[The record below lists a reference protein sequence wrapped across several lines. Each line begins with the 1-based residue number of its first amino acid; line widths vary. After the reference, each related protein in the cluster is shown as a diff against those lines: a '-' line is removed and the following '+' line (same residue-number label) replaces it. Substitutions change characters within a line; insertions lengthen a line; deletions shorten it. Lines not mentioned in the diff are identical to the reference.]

1 MGLRPTNPASSRS
14 NTITEQ
20 LHEYSEECNY
30 VSQLSSTKTTAAAA
44 ARHTSSC
51 SSQEQEQGAQE
62 AQEALSKT
70 RVTTTKLLSSAAS
83 SEPGDPKRRKISQQ
97 KRTVL
102 VSVVAGNGTR
112 SSSED
117 VPADLWAWRK
127 YGQKPI
133 KGSPY
138 PRGYYRCSSSKGC
151 LARKQV
157 ERSHSDPSMLIISY
171 SAEHNHPWPSHR
183 NSLAGSTRVTSSA
196 SKLAKGESAAD
207 QVACTRSSAA
217 TLEKQE
223 SSLSMI
229 TQLKSESEE
238 HEALIPCHDH
248 SVEEEEVPAQE
259 EKENFA
265 NGPSADEESKANPVV
280 TVPSYKLQQQSAAI
294 TSSGFSTTSVSTHY
308 GAAGSCPPAAGFKQ
322 VEPVLNV
329 QVSSGQVQ
337 IAVQSYAESSC
348 DDHVDMLD
356 SLYSSSSME
365 PSMDEDFFT
374 ELEELIPDSS
384 MATFGWSRRS
394 CFFEDQS
401 DDEGVVGSTAVV
413 DPYNL
418 FCWST
423 TSSVESKA
431 VI

>member
-1 MGLRPTNPASSRS
+1 MDLSR
-14 NTITEQ
+14 
-20 LHEYSEECNY
+20 EERWVWIFNRFVMHLFC
-30 VSQLSSTKTTAAAA
+30 
-44 ARHTSSC
+44 
-51 SSQEQEQGAQE
+51 
-62 AQEALSKT
+62 
-70 RVTTTKLLSSAAS
+70 
-83 SEPGDPKRRKISQQ
+83 
-97 KRTVL
+97 
-102 VSVVAGNGTR
+102 
-112 SSSED
+112 
-117 VPADLWAWRK
+117 
-127 YGQKPI
+127 
-133 KGSPY
+133 
-138 PRGYYRCSSSKGC
+138 RGYYRCSSSKGC

>member
-1 MGLRPTNPASSRS
+1 PVRAPHRIHTSYSIRTTQTLKEKVNQ
-14 NTITEQ
+14 EQ
-20 LHEYSEECNY
+20 
-30 VSQLSSTKTTAAAA
+30 TTTAAWILQHPNTNTLGAA
-44 ARHTSSC
+44 APGGKVRRSSSGDTGTMRASC
-51 SSQEQEQGAQE
+51 SGI
-62 AQEALSKT
+62 
-70 RVTTTKLLSSAAS
+70 
-83 SEPGDPKRRKISQQ
+83 RRGRNPQ

-157 ERSHSDPSMLIISY
+157 ERSHNDPSMLIISY

-217 TLEKQE
+217 TLEKQK

-229 TQLKSESEE
+229 TQLKAESEE
-238 HEALIPCHDH
+238 HAALIPCHDH
-248 SVEEEEVPAQE
+248 SVEEEEE
-259 EKENFA
+259 E
-265 NGPSADEESKANPVV
+265 EE
-280 TVPSYKLQQQSAAI
+280 
-294 TSSGFSTTSVSTHY
+294 
-308 GAAGSCPPAAGFKQ
+308 
-322 VEPVLNV
+322 EEE
-329 QVSSGQVQ
+329 

-348 DDHVDMLD
+348 NDHVNMLN

-384 MATFGWSRRS
+384 MATFGWSHRS
-394 CFFEDQS
+394 CFLQDQS

-431 VI
+431 LLILTMLCTSSNQKASRRNQYLLTMERSSCMINTCPPLHLLQEKSLNLVCGL

>member
-1 MGLRPTNPASSRS
+1 MKNKSSCCCTGAAGLQSTTNLKTNMISGNSSNYSSDSPMSIPHERRMGLRPTNPASSRS

-20 LHEYSEECNY
+20 LHEYSKECNY
-30 VSQLSSTKTTAAAA
+30 VSQLSSTTTTAAAA
-44 ARHTSSC
+44 RNTSSC

-62 AQEALSKT
+62 AQEAQEALSKT
-70 RVTTTKLLSSAAS
+70 RVATTKLLSSSAS

-157 ERSHSDPSMLIISY
+157 ERSHNDPSMLIISY

-217 TLEKQE
+217 TLEKQK

-238 HEALIPCHDH
+238 HAALIPCHDH
-248 SVEEEEVPAQE
+248 SVEEEEE
-259 EKENFA
+259 E
-265 NGPSADEESKANPVV
+265 EE
-280 TVPSYKLQQQSAAI
+280 
-294 TSSGFSTTSVSTHY
+294 
-308 GAAGSCPPAAGFKQ
+308 
-322 VEPVLNV
+322 EEE
-329 QVSSGQVQ
+329 
-337 IAVQSYAESSC
+337 SYAESSC

-384 MATFGWSRRS
+384 MATFGWSRQS
-394 CFFEDQS
+394 CFLEDQS

>member
-1 MGLRPTNPASSRS
+1 MDLSR
-14 NTITEQ
+14 
-20 LHEYSEECNY
+20 EE
-30 VSQLSSTKTTAAAA
+30 
-44 ARHTSSC
+44 RW
-51 SSQEQEQGAQE
+51 
-62 AQEALSKT
+62 
-70 RVTTTKLLSSAAS
+70 
-83 SEPGDPKRRKISQQ
+83 
-97 KRTVL
+97 VL
-102 VSVVAGNGTR
+102 IWVWIFNRFVVH
-112 SSSED
+112 
-117 VPADLWAWRK
+117 LFC
-127 YGQKPI
+127 
-133 KGSPY
+133 
-138 PRGYYRCSSSKGC
+138 RGYYRCSSSKGC

-157 ERSHSDPSMLIISY
+157 ERSHHDPSMLIISY

-196 SKLAKGESAAD
+196 SKLVKGESAAD
-207 QVACTRSSAA
+207 QVVCTRSSAA
-217 TLEKQE
+217 TLEKQK

-229 TQLKSESEE
+229 TQLKAESEE
-238 HEALIPCHDH
+238 HAALIPWHDH
-248 SVEEEEVPAQE
+248 SVEEEEEEEEVPGQE

-265 NGPSADEESKANPVV
+265 NDPSADEESKANPVV
-280 TVPSYKLQQQSAAI
+280 TIRSYKLQQQSAAI
-294 TSSGFSTTSVSTHY
+294 TSCSGFSTTSVCAHY
-308 GAAGSCPPAAGFKQ
+308 VAAGFKQ

-348 DDHVDMLD
+348 NDHVNMLN

-384 MATFGWSRRS
+384 MATFGWSHWS
-394 CFFEDQS
+394 CFPQDQS

>member
-1 MGLRPTNPASSRS
+1 
-14 NTITEQ
+14 
-20 LHEYSEECNY
+20 
-30 VSQLSSTKTTAAAA
+30 
-44 ARHTSSC
+44 
-51 SSQEQEQGAQE
+51 
-62 AQEALSKT
+62 
-70 RVTTTKLLSSAAS
+70 
-83 SEPGDPKRRKISQQ
+83 
-97 KRTVL
+97 
-102 VSVVAGNGTR
+102 
-112 SSSED
+112 
-117 VPADLWAWRK
+117 
-127 YGQKPI
+127 
-133 KGSPY
+133 
-138 PRGYYRCSSSKGC
+138 
-151 LARKQV
+151 
-157 ERSHSDPSMLIISY
+157 MLIISY

-217 TLEKQE
+217 TLEKQK

-229 TQLKSESEE
+229 TQLKAESEE
-238 HEALIPCHDH
+238 HAALIPWHDH
-248 SVEEEEVPAQE
+248 SVEEEEEEEEVPGQE

-265 NGPSADEESKANPVV
+265 NDPSADEESKANPVV
-280 TVPSYKLQQQSAAI
+280 TIPSYKLQQQSAAI
-294 TSSGFSTTSVSTHY
+294 TSSGFSTTSVCAHY
-308 GAAGSCPPAAGFKQ
+308 VAAGFKQ

-348 DDHVDMLD
+348 NDHVNMLN

-384 MATFGWSRRS
+384 MATFGWSHRS
-394 CFFEDQS
+394 CFPQDQS

>member
-1 MGLRPTNPASSRS
+1 MDTTYS
-14 NTITEQ
+14 NFTF
-20 LHEYSEECNY
+20 LF
-30 VSQLSSTKTTAAAA
+30 
-44 ARHTSSC
+44 
-51 SSQEQEQGAQE
+51 SQEQEQGAQE

-157 ERSHSDPSMLIISY
+157 ERSHNDPSMLIISY

-238 HEALIPCHDH
+238 HAALIPCHDH
-248 SVEEEEVPAQE
+248 SVEEEE
-259 EKENFA
+259 
-265 NGPSADEESKANPVV
+265 
-280 TVPSYKLQQQSAAI
+280 
-294 TSSGFSTTSVSTHY
+294 
-308 GAAGSCPPAAGFKQ
+308 
-322 VEPVLNV
+322 
-329 QVSSGQVQ
+329 
-337 IAVQSYAESSC
+337 SYAESSC

-401 DDEGVVGSTAVV
+401 DDEGVVGSTANV

>member
-1 MGLRPTNPASSRS
+1 MVHLF
-14 NTITEQ
+14 
-20 LHEYSEECNY
+20 C
-30 VSQLSSTKTTAAAA
+30 
-44 ARHTSSC
+44 
-51 SSQEQEQGAQE
+51 
-62 AQEALSKT
+62 
-70 RVTTTKLLSSAAS
+70 
-83 SEPGDPKRRKISQQ
+83 
-97 KRTVL
+97 
-102 VSVVAGNGTR
+102 
-112 SSSED
+112 
-117 VPADLWAWRK
+117 
-127 YGQKPI
+127 
-133 KGSPY
+133 
-138 PRGYYRCSSSKGC
+138 RGYYRCSSSKGC

-157 ERSHSDPSMLIISY
+157 ERSHNDPSMLIISY

-207 QVACTRSSAA
+207 QVACTISSAA

-238 HEALIPCHDH
+238 HAALIPCHDH
-248 SVEEEEVPAQE
+248 SVKEEEEVPGQE

-265 NGPSADEESKANPVV
+265 NGPSADEESKANLVV
-280 TVPSYKLQQQSAAI
+280 TVPSYKLQQQSAAT
-294 TSSGFSTTSVSTHY
+294 TSSGFSTTSVSTHCS
-308 GAAGSCPPAAGFKQ
+308 AAGFCPPAAGFKQ
-322 VEPVLNV
+322 VESVLNV

-337 IAVQSYAESSC
+337 IAAQSYAESSC
-348 DDHVDMLD
+348 DEHVDILD

-384 MATFGWSRRS
+384 MATFGWSRWS
-394 CFFEDQS
+394 CFLEDQS